1 MSWNSCAPSTPTF
14 NPQKEKVMAT
24 SNPTTVPSATAHK
37 TKALVKLERARAEIR
52 AARAIANAEYKTQLD
67 WDDRSEMIASLS
79 NALRLLE
86 EVTLTFAVMS
96 RKEIN

>member
-1 MSWNSCAPSTPTF
+1 MVTANANTP
-14 NPQKEKVMAT
+14 PAT
-24 SNPTTVPSATAHK
+24 TAHK
-37 TKALVKLERARAEIR
+37 PKPLAKLQSARAEIR
-52 AARAIANAEYKTQLD
+52 AARAIAAAEYKTQLD

-86 EVTLTFAVMS
+86 EVTLTFAVIS